1 MLPSRQSNSLRG
13 SARTSS
19 RGSARCR
26 LGQGAFTL
34 IELIFVMVLLAI
46 GSAMVAPSMASFYR
60 GRMLSSEAKR
70 VLALVHY
77 GQSRAIA
84 EGVPVLLW
92 INAKDSTY
100 GLRVTSAELEGGGH
114 ATSFTAD
121 ATVTLD
127 TPSMDTPALSEQDD
141 ERLGLTDGLPVIR
154 FTPDGFYDESS
165 VRKIILR
172 QGNSNENALEVV
184 QTANRLGYEIRPAS
198 AN

>member
-1 MLPSRQSNSLRG
+1 MAARG
-13 SARTSS
+13 LAR
-19 RGSARCR
+19 RR
-26 LGQGAFTL
+26 LGEGAFTL

-46 GSAMVAPSMASFYR
+46 GAAMVAPSMASFYR
-60 GRMLSSEAKR
+60 GRLLSSEAKR

-92 INAKDSTY
+92 INSKDSTY
-100 GLRVTSAELEGGGH
+100 GLRVPSTETEGD
-114 ATSFTAD
+114 AYPTSFTAD
-121 ATVTLD
+121 STIKVDTSATD
-127 TPSMDTPALSEQDD
+127 TTAVSEQDD

-165 VRKIILR
+165 VRKITLR
-172 QGNSNENALEVV
+172 QGDGNQNALDIV
-184 QTANRLGYEIRPAS
+184 QTTNRLGYEIRPAS